1 MAALRLILAGTFDHH
16 PDLPIILGHWGELL
30 VSFAD
35 RADALTKTTHLER
48 RVLDY
53 ITGNIYATPGGVFS
67 YRMMRQILDVLGPDR
82 IMFAVDDPFGPHSRR
97 GFARA
102 FIETAP
108 ISAEDKSKLAHLN
121 AERLLLARAWS
132 LAATPGPS

>member
-1 MAALRLILAGTFDHH
+1 VLAALRLILAGTFDRH
-16 PDLPIILGHWGELL
+16 PDLHIILGHWGKML

-48 RVLDY
+48 R
-53 ITGNIYATPGGVFS
+53 
-67 YRMMRQILDVLGPDR
+67 GPR
-82 IMFAVDDPFGPHSRR
+82 LHHRKHLRHARSRR

-102 FIETAP
+102 FVETAP

-121 AERLLLARAWS
+121 AERRRLVRA
-132 LAATPGPS
+132 